1 MTRSVNDIATYQCG
15 TDAFKFL
22 FFLWTINEWN
32 EIHIKIRNSL
42 YSVFE
47 NYLLKEIR
55 RQPSPSYNIHNPL
68 NYLYTRLRLELV
80 NRMNASSTTIWV
92 IILILFYLHFGTE
105 STLHFFLHCHRSN
118 SIRSILL
125 TYLNLVDKNLIK
137 LSGEVNSSVWQYSI
151 QSYAQS
157 LFTKPLNK
165 VH

>member
-1 MTRSVNDIATYQCG
+1 MESIRRLRGLFFLHKIILNGIYAYLRKLIPKKSLQYMTRNVNDIATYQCR

-80 NRMNASSTTIWV
+80 NRMNKFNHNLGDYINPFLPALWHRVNIA
-92 IILILFYLHFGTE
+92 LLFALPSF
-105 STLHFFLHCHRSN
+105 
-118 SIRSILL
+118 
-125 TYLNLVDKNLIK
+125 
-137 LSGEVNSSVWQYSI
+137 
-151 QSYAQS
+151 
-157 LFTKPLNK
+157 
-165 VH
+165 